1 MIAKIPISQV
11 NLVNMVR
18 DPVSRLVSQFYY
30 LRAAKRWARAERPP
44 QEWRTKKLEACVLSG
59 DTECQVTCCFYKTI
73 VKMRHPAP
81 QVGGGGQDMQL
92 TYFCGSHAQCANS
105 SNPAALQ
112 LARHNLET
120 RYSVVGVLEH
130 FNTSIAVMEQY
141 LPGNVNR
148 CAVHTKNAI
157 IMESFPAFF
166 SGASS
171 ALTARSRANT
181 NPHPEPSVKIK

>member
-148 CAVHTKNAI
+148 CAHLECNKYGTVSSILLRRELCPDSQDPGQHQP
-157 IMESFPAFF
+157 S
-166 SGASS
+166 SGA
-171 ALTARSRANT
+171 
-181 NPHPEPSVKIK
+181 

>member
-1 MIAKIPISQV
+1 M
-11 NLVNMVR
+11 NMVR

-30 LRAAKRWARAERPP
+30 LRAAKRWTRAERPP
-44 QEWRTKKLEACVLSG
+44 QVWFSKKLETCVLSG
-59 DTECQVTCCFYKTI
+59 DTECQVTCCFYKTT
-73 VKMRHPAP
+73 VKMRHAP
-81 QVGGGGQDMQL
+81 QVGGGGQDLQL

-141 LPGNVNR
+141 LPGKVDR
-148 CAVHTKNAI
+148 CAHL
-157 IMESFPAFF
+157 ES
-166 SGASS
+166 
-171 ALTARSRANT
+171 N
-181 NPHPEPSVKIK
+181 K